1 MKRHMKIGVNAQ
13 KLGIMKDR
21 ETLTDPRL
29 VKESNTT

>member
-1 MKRHMKIGVNAQ
+1 MKIGVNGQ

-29 VKESNTT
+29 VDRNHHP